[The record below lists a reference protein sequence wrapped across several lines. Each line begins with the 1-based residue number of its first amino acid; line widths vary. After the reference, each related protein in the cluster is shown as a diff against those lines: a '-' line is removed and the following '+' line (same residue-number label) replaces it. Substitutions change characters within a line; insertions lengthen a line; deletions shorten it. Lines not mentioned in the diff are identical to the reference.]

1 MEDLVKFRQQ
11 GLSIVV
17 AVAWAC
23 SAIIAFGAFLAES
36 GIVPVVLALAITAYP
51 TLAYFRK
58 ASDTVSRF
66 VIGGT
71 MPLYCAIL
79 LLQWSGSAWQIDL
92 HMAFFAMIAILAIF
106 ADWRPVLAGAGVTAV
121 HHLVLN
127 YAAPTLVFTGGEPD
141 LGRVVLH
148 AVIVVVETAVLV
160 TLTVRLEALIIAQFT
175 GERERIEL
183 EAATN
188 AERTRRQNEQQGVVE
203 KVEAGLKAL
212 ARGDLD
218 CPIQHPFPPVFEP
231 LRTDFNTTVATLRSL
246 VSSVAGSSRQI
257 EASVSEIHH
266 AADDL
271 ARRTE
276 IDAATVEQAAHTIT
290 QMTASATSAA
300 TRATEVQGALDE
312 SQQRAVRGREIVT
325 RAMTS
330 VQKIE
335 QSANEIGNIVTLI
348 DGIAFQTNLL
358 ALNAGVEAARAGEAG
373 KGFAVVATEV
383 RALAE
388 RTTEAARNIKALIN
402 TSTVQVSEGVDYV
415 TQAGTVLQ
423 DVMVEVSE
431 IGALV
436 TEITEA
442 TRSTAQ
448 VLSGVQNTFVA
459 IDKSTQQNAA
469 MVEESNAAVR
479 SLAQEAKALMAT
491 LGQFSLRDDRSPLR
505 AAA

>member
-1 MEDLVKFRQQ
+1 
-11 GLSIVV
+11 
-17 AVAWAC
+17 
-23 SAIIAFGAFLAES
+23 
-36 GIVPVVLALAITAYP
+36 
-51 TLAYFRK
+51 
-58 ASDTVSRF
+58 
-66 VIGGT
+66 
-71 MPLYCAIL
+71 
-79 LLQWSGSAWQIDL
+79 
-92 HMAFFAMIAILAIF
+92 
-106 ADWRPVLAGAGVTAV
+106 
-121 HHLVLN
+121 
-127 YAAPTLVFTGGEPD
+127 
-141 LGRVVLH
+141 
-148 AVIVVVETAVLV
+148 
-160 TLTVRLEALIIAQFT
+160 
-175 GERERIEL
+175 
-183 EAATN
+183 
-188 AERTRRQNEQQGVVE
+188 
-203 KVEAGLKAL
+203 
-212 ARGDLD
+212 
-218 CPIQHPFPPVFEP
+218 VFEP